1 MMPGHD
7 DREEP
12 TMTDARPSR
21 DDGRLAGRLALVTG
35 GGHGIGA
42 ATAARLAADGATVAI
57 ADLDPETATAMART
71 IEDRGG
77 RAAAFTADVSDAGA
91 VGALVDEVQTALG
104 PIDILDNNAGRL
116 VPGTA
121 LSQEIEEWDRTL
133 TVNVRSVFLMCRAVL
148 PGFCERGQGVIV
160 NTGSISGLVGEP
172 DLVAYNTSKAAIIN
186 LTRQLA
192 ADFSPRGGRVNCVC
206 PGWIRT
212 GFNDPLFVGWSE
224 EAIQELV
231 ERQVPLGRQG
241 TAEDV
246 ADAVAFLCCDDARY
260 ITGHALVVD
269 GGLTATNL

>member
-1 MMPGHD
+1 
-7 DREEP
+7 
-12 TMTDARPSR
+12 MTAGIEGP
-21 DDGRLAGRLALVTG
+21 GRLSGRIALVTG

-42 ATAARLAADGATVAI
+42 ATASRLARDGATIAVCDVRGASADATVARI
-57 ADLDPETATAMART
+57 NEA
-71 IEDRGG
+71 GG
-77 RAAAFTADVSDAGA
+77 RAHSFVADVADPEA
-91 VGALVDEVQTALG
+91 VSWLVGEVERNIG

-121 LSQEIEEWDRTL
+121 LTQELEEWERTL
-133 TVNVRSVFLMCRAVL
+133 TVNVTSVFLMCRSVIPL
-148 PGFCERGQGVIV
+148 MRERRHGVIV
-160 NTGSISGLVGEP
+160 NTGSISGLLGEP

-192 ADFSPRGGRVNCVC
+192 ADYSRDGIRINCVC

-212 GFNDPLFVGWSE
+212 GFNDPLFPGWSE

-246 ADAVAFLCCDDARY
+246 ADTVAFLCSDDARY
-260 ITGHALVVD
+260 VVGHALVVD